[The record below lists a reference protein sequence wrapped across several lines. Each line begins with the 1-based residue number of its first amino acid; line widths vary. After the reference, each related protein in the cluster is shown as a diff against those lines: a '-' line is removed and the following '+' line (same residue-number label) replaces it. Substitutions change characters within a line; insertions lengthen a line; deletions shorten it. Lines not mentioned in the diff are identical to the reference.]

1 MISPK
6 YQSIEKK
13 CIPIIKLTNEIKMRL
28 IAGKYKKNKGPAKT
42 YTNINIMDFFGKR
55 KSSLLLYLNENTN
68 TILLILSGS
77 IKLSNKNYNEKSVI
91 IFDQKGT
98 EISFDTSENFKALI
112 LNGEPI
118 QEPIVSYG
126 PFVMNTKEEIEEAIR
141 DYKSG
146 KIGNLL

>member
-1 MISPK
+1 
-6 YQSIEKK
+6 
-13 CIPIIKLTNEIKMRL
+13 
-28 IAGKYKKNKGPAKT
+28 
-42 YTNINIMDFFGKR
+42 MDFFGKR

-98 EISFDTSENFKALI
+98 EINFYTSDNFKALL
-112 LNGEPI
+112 LNGKPI
-118 QEPIVSYG
+118 NEPIVSYG
-126 PFVMNTKEEIEEAIR
+126 PFVMNSKEEIEKAIR

-146 KIGNLL
+146 TIGNFLS